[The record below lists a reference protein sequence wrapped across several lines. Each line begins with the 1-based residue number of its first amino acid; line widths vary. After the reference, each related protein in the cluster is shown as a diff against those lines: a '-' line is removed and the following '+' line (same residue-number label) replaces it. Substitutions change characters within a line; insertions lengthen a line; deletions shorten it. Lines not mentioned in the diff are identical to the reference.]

1 MSVKLEIYHLFL
13 LEPMTFDGWET
24 LKSQTTLNTE
34 KQKNLGFRKLQEKK
48 TRNSPLNNNMY
59 LTVIKYCI

>member
-34 KQKNLGFRKLQEKK
+34 KQKNLGFRKLQKK
-48 TRNSPLNNNMY
+48 NQEILLQT
-59 LTVIKYCI
+59 IICI